1 MRGEPS
7 YPLDD
12 LTERSLFSGNI
23 NTGGKS
29 LKRQNSTLPIMRG
42 QPSRPP
48 IGKVT
53 RVSEL
58 HNHPHILSLLPI
70 MRRQPAC
77 PPGGQTSKTANADH
91 PQISRNLKKKII
103 FVNWQWSVQTRRDL
117 NRKGRLAANGSNLGV
132 AGAQAAPRV
141 H

>member
-1 MRGEPS
+1 MHTSQPFPFPLLPIMRGEPS
-7 YPLDD
+7 CPLDD
-12 LTERSLFSGNI
+12 LMERSLFSGNI
-23 NTGGKS
+23 NTGGKI
-29 LKRQNSTLPIMRG
+29 LKRQKSTLSLIRD

-53 RVSEL
+53 RVSKVADL

-103 FVNWQWSVQTRRDL
+103 FVNWQWSVQTRKDL
-117 NRKGRLAANGSNLGV
+117 NRKGRLV
-132 AGAQAAPRV
+132 
-141 H
+141 

>member
-1 MRGEPS
+1 MTKFNSAYYERPAFPPS
-7 YPLDD
+7 QW
-12 LTERSLFSGNI
+12 
-23 NTGGKS
+23 KS
-29 LKRQNSTLPIMRG
+29 YKSFE
-42 QPSRPP
+42 
-48 IGKVT
+48 VAD
-53 RVSEL
+53 L

-103 FVNWQWSVQTRRDL
+103 FVNWQWSVQTRKDL
-117 NRKGRLAANGSNLGV
+117 NRKGRLAANGLNLGV
-132 AGAQAAPRV
+132 AGAQAALRV